1 MNGGSILFEFY
12 SLVIIPIIIGIVEVL
27 KRAGLPNKYSPLVS
41 LVLGLFFGL
50 FFIESFKEGL
60 IVGMMVGLSA
70 TGLYSGS
77 KNLMQINKNDQ
88 SK

>member
-1 MNGGSILFEFY
+1 
-12 SLVIIPIIIGIVEVL
+12 LVIIPIVIGIVEVL

-88 SK
+88 SD